1 MNSPLR
7 RCALSVSLLALVA
20 SACTQPPPSNEN
32 GTSEIRPAVS
42 STSNMNQQLPGTTGG
57 QIPSGGI
64 PVEIISGH
72 KNGRI
77 FFFRNGAATDVV
89 VKVYKN
95 SVTGSPAA
103 TFNANT
109 SDKSTWSFT
118 PVGNPGGDVTA
129 LYLTVEGTAADQLF
143 VDGTA
148 EIGTKRFKY
157 YTPIKG
163 AVDAQGNRSF
173 TTPVGII
180 VQTDIQ

>member
-7 RCALSVSLLALVA
+7 RCALSVSLLALVM
-20 SACTQPPPSNEN
+20 SGCTQSPPSNEN
-32 GTSEIRPAVS
+32 GSSEIRPAIS
-42 STSNMNQQLPGTTGG
+42 STLNMNQQSLVTTGG

-64 PVEIISGH
+64 PVEITLGH
-72 KNGRI
+72 KNGKV
-77 FFFRNGAATDVV
+77 FFFRNGGATDVT
-89 VKVYKN
+89 VKIYKN
-95 SVTGSPAA
+95 AVSGSPAA

-109 SDKSTWSFT
+109 SDKLVWSFA
-118 PVGNPGGDVTA
+118 PAGSPGGDVGA
-129 LYLTVEGTAADQLF
+129 LYLTVEGAAADQLYI
-143 VDGTA
+143 DGTA

-163 AVDAQGNRSF
+163 VQDAQGNRSF